1 MNVTT
6 IINKKEI
13 KDFFKENFKLD
24 CIKEDELESFNDN
37 NMSIDYRLLGHVVE
51 YMTMLANGLHYSE
64 LYPVKNFNLHYKG
77 QGHISEQDII
87 YRYNLKRLN
96 FKSNIH
102 ECLNELII
110 LGMIE
115 SKVRSSLPIELDDL
129 VKIESEV
136 KNKNE
141 EKQIAKNIFNSSIKK
156 TTFWKHKIIYN
167 PHFKNAYIANDA
179 DFIIVKENEKALY
192 EIKTSKNGKI
202 DISYIHQLLVY
213 LFLAK
218 FNGIVIDKIGLYM
231 PRQDFVKE
239 WSVNK
244 IIEDSCFEN
253 ISEASNFFYCIVKGN
268 K

>member
-1 MNVTT
+1 MNTTT

-13 KDFFKENFKLD
+13 KNFFKENFKLD
-24 CIKEDELESFNDN
+24 FIKEDELESFNDN

-51 YMTMLANGLHYSE
+51 YMTMLENGLHYSD
-64 LYPVKNFNLHYKG
+64 LYPVKSFNLHYKG
-77 QGHISEQDII
+77 QGNISEQDII
-87 YRYNLKRLN
+87 CRYNLKRLN
-96 FKSNIH
+96 FKSNIQ

-115 SKVRSSLPIELDDL
+115 SKVRSSLPIELNDL

-156 TTFWKHKIIYN
+156 TTFWKHKMIYN
-167 PHFKNAYIANDA
+167 PHFKNAHIANDA
-179 DFIIVKENEKALY
+179 DFIIVKENEKVLY

-218 FNGIVIDKIGLYM
+218 SSDIIIDKIGLYM
-231 PRQDFVKE
+231 PRQNFVKE

-244 IIEDSCFEN
+244 IIENSCFESTEQAKN
-253 ISEASNFFYCIVKGN
+253 VFYNLIKN
-268 K
+268 